1 MQEKLNI
8 QEIIC
13 NLVKTNALSS
23 IIRMHNLCENFV
35 KILDTCGGNRHHRA
49 THLSEV
55 LQRSGNVLQLRPCT
69 QTVAEPRSECQVR
82 YYHGQC
88 LQLRCCEQRARY

>member
-35 KILDTCGGNRHHRA
+35 KILDTCGGG
-49 THLSEV
+49 E
-55 LQRSGNVLQLRPCT
+55 
-69 QTVAEPRSECQVR
+69 QVSSSSA
-82 YYHGQC
+82 
-88 LQLRCCEQRARY
+88 LT